1 MKYLII
7 FLLILIFILFLPIPI
22 KIKIYYC
29 RETYFL
35 KFYNITLFS
44 DKGGIINKLL
54 IKDKKNSSESDNTNI
69 KRNKNKKERK
79 HLNFNLSSLRK
90 VYYKLQCNRFKP
102 SLKFTLYS
110 EYDLNNAA
118 ITSIIY
124 GILSNLNVILY
135 KIFTDFFNLKKLNL
149 SFNPKFNDI
158 LNINITINSII
169 TFNIAQ
175 IIYMLFLVKHNLKE
189 VPLE

>member
-29 RETYFL
+29 GETYFL

-54 IKDKKNSSESDNTNI
+54 IKDKKNSSEFDNTNI